1 MEKLFWDLEKFNVI
15 DFGSQIALISDIR
28 KQWLKVTP
36 TGFEIL
42 KRMDGTRT
50 IDDIVKELGNIY
62 DIPETIILD
71 DCQKFLSDL
80 KKYGVLMYEEDKNRG
95 KIYEIYLDI
104 TNICHYKCRYCFK
117 SVVTD
122 ENKAEYMT
130 YDSIVKAIKEI
141 KKAGAI
147 ETPVVYV
154 TGGEPLRHPE
164 IDKIFEFL
172 KSENCFVILCTDG
185 RLINE
190 EKIQIIKKFVDM
202 VMLPMESYNAKIND
216 ELRGKGSFE
225 DVVSAIEIL
234 NLHGISY
241 VISITPVT
249 SNINKIKDVI
259 SFAYE
264 KKALGCI
271 LNDSILIDEN
281 GNDIRENFEFS
292 KKEMQE
298 MNDAVSLFGGIK
310 RSWRNNKDKQS
321 DREEG
326 LFYVIKDSRRCG
338 NTPAIIRDKD
348 SCGLGINEVYISSK
362 GYSPCHMLNIPEFR
376 RDSLKEVRKINI
388 PYNDIDN
395 CKSCNYKLFCLSGCR
410 ARAYYDT
417 GKMDGKVSNCE
428 ELKDYFAKFVENI
441 SGNLLND
448 KEKD

>member
-147 ETPVVYV
+147 ETNV
-154 TGGEPLRHPE
+154 TKLRLLH
-164 IDKIFEFL
+164 DK
-172 KSENCFVILCTDG
+172 N
-185 RLINE
+185 
-190 EKIQIIKKFVDM
+190 IIKKVGDLF
-202 VMLPMESYNAKIND
+202 LQP
-216 ELRGKGSFE
+216 F
-225 DVVSAIEIL
+225 
-234 NLHGISY
+234 LHF
-241 VISITPVT
+241 
-249 SNINKIKDVI
+249 K
-259 SFAYE
+259 
-264 KKALGCI
+264 
-271 LNDSILIDEN
+271 
-281 GNDIRENFEFS
+281 
-292 KKEMQE
+292 
-298 MNDAVSLFGGIK
+298 
-310 RSWRNNKDKQS
+310 
-321 DREEG
+321 
-326 LFYVIKDSRRCG
+326 G
-338 NTPAIIRDKD
+338 NTNRQIHICLK
-348 SCGLGINEVYISSK
+348 
-362 GYSPCHMLNIPEFR
+362 NI
-376 RDSLKEVRKINI
+376 
-388 PYNDIDN
+388 
-395 CKSCNYKLFCLSGCR
+395 
-410 ARAYYDT
+410 
-417 GKMDGKVSNCE
+417 
-428 ELKDYFAKFVENI
+428 
-441 SGNLLND
+441 
-448 KEKD
+448 

>member
-1 MEKLFWDLEKFNVI
+1 MEKIFWDLKKYNVI
-15 DFGSQIALISDIR
+15 DLGGQIALISDIC

-42 KRMDGTRT
+42 KRMDGSRN
-50 IDDIVKELGNIY
+50 IEEIANELSNIY
-62 DIPETIILD
+62 DIPQAIILD
-71 DCQKFLSDL
+71 DCQKFLNDL
-80 KKYGVLMYEEDKNRG
+80 EKSGLLMYEKNKNKG
-95 KIYEIYLDI
+95 KLYEIYLDI
-104 TNICHYKCRYCFK
+104 TNVCHYKCKYCFK

-122 ENKAEYMT
+122 ENEAEYMT

-141 KKAGAI
+141 QKSGVVEK
-147 ETPVVYV
+147 PVVYI

-164 IDKIFEFL
+164 IDRIFEFL

-185 RLINE
+185 RLIN
-190 EKIQIIKKFVDM
+190 KDKVQSIKKFVDM
-202 VMLPMESYNAKIND
+202 VMLPLESHNEKVND
-216 ELRGKGSFE
+216 ELRGKGSFK
-225 DVVSAIEIL
+225 DVSEAIEIL
-234 NLHGISY
+234 NLYEVPY

-249 SNINKIKDVI
+249 SNINKIKDII

-271 LNDSILIDEN
+271 LNDSIHIDEN
-281 GNDIRENFEFS
+281 GKYIGKNFNFS

-321 DREEG
+321 EEG
-326 LFYVIKDSRRCG
+326 IFYVIRDSRRCG
-338 NTPAIIRDKD
+338 NTPAAIRDKD

-376 RDSLKEVRKINI
+376 RKSFEEVKEINV
-388 PYNDIDN
+388 PYNNMED
-395 CKSCNYKLFCLSGCR
+395 CKQCNYSLFCLSGCR

-417 GKMDGKVSNCE
+417 GAIDGKVPNCE
-428 ELKDYFAKFVENI
+428 ELKEYFAKFIENVN
-441 SGNLLND
+441 GNFLNN
-448 KEKD
+448 KEKE